1 MTLNEFLHAHFI
13 IHSHGVIGTFTFY
26 AITLKER
33 RIFLIQVIV
42 KLKFRCRFVEILT
55 HIIAFLRSYV
65 FSILDLINL

>member
-42 KLKFRCRFVEILT
+42 KLKFRCRLPILLP
-55 HIIAFLRSYV
+55 F
-65 FSILDLINL
+65 